1 MYYSHS
7 PFGQHS
13 LTVSSLANRSTVAL
27 MASVSS
33 SSSSTTSASSSS
45 SSASADN
52 GKFRFSIDRGGTFTD
67 VYCQLPVDP
76 AQPNTPRHTILKLL
90 SVDPAYPDAPRE
102 AIRRILEQHTHTPHP
117 ADQPVDSSRIAS
129 IRMGTTVATNALLE
143 RKGERMAFVVTK
155 GFRDLLWIG
164 NQSRSKIFDLVI
176 ERPQLLYEEVV
187 EVDERVRVLPAA
199 LKGAKEEKKGDRK
212 GEYELDE
219 GDEEVTGVT
228 GERVVI
234 MRKPNV
240 DAIRASLQAV
250 YDKNIR
256 SLAVSLA
263 HSYTFRDHEQ
273 LVGRVAREIGFTHIS
288 LSSSIMPMVK
298 LLPRSYTA
306 CADAYLTPCI
316 HQYLQQFLSGFDAQ
330 VKERVQVLFMQSD
343 GGMVEMEGFNGFR
356 AVLSGPAG
364 GVVGYSQTTPI
375 KRKGQG
381 GAADEDG
388 EHDEAEERKEGHVEE
403 AKDQQQSQSATDML
417 HDGKWMQ
424 EAVIGFDMG
433 GTSTDVSRYNGHYE
447 HTFENTTAGV
457 TIQAPQL
464 DINTVAAGG
473 GSILTFRSGLFAV
486 GPESAGAN
494 PGPACYRRGGPLTIT
509 DANAVLGRLM
519 VRHFPRIFGE
529 KRNEGLEVA
538 DSKRLFD
545 AMTGSINEYWSK
557 QDKPKQMSLEQVAL
571 GFIEVANEAM
581 CRPIR
586 ALTQAKGYD
595 IQHHTLAC
603 FGGAGGQHASAIARN
618 LGIHSIFIHRFSGIL
633 SAYGMQLADIVH
645 EEQAPCAEV
654 WNHNSLATIQ
664 PRVNE
669 LEEKARSA
677 LLSQGF
683 EPSKVESVVY
693 LNLRYQ
699 GTDTAVMT
707 RCDDRR
713 SYMDVFTRRYKR
725 EYGFTLDRP
734 VLIDDIRVRAIGKSE
749 GVQHTRI
756 RRRQAGEEMK
766 YEETQT
772 YFTTGWQ
779 ATRVYQLSELFA
791 GDELA
796 GPAMIIDKTSTILV
810 EPGCVASITSEG
822 DVLII
827 VGSLEVEKV
836 STALDSIQLSIFSHR
851 FMSIAEQMGRTL
863 QRTSVSTNIKE
874 RLDYSCALFGPD
886 GSLVAN
892 APHLPVHLGAMQEA
906 VRYQVRAMGD
916 DWRDGDVVM
925 SNHPQAGGSHL
936 PDITVITPVFVA
948 GEKVFFVASRGHHA
962 DIGGISAGSMP
973 PFSKHLYEEGAAVVS
988 FKLVK
993 AGQFDEAGVTAIL
1006 QSPAKY
1012 PQCSGTRNLSDNL
1025 SDLRAQVAANQRGIR
1040 LMGELIGQYGLDV
1053 VQAYMRHIQNNAEQA
1068 VREMLTE
1075 LSNSRGLR
1083 EMDTVRATDFMDDGS
1098 AIRLALT
1105 IDRRDGSAVFDFTG
1119 TTPEVYGNINSPP
1132 AVTYSA
1138 IIYCLRC
1145 LVSRDIPLNQGCLN
1159 PIRVHIPPASFLNP
1173 SASAAVVGGNVLTSQ
1188 RVTDVVLRAF
1198 GACAA
1203 SQGCMNNFTFGDSTF
1218 GYYET
1223 IAGGAGAGP
1232 TWHGQ
1237 SGVHTNMTNTRIT
1250 DVEVMERRYPVL
1262 VEQFGL
1268 RPHSGGAGT
1277 YHGGDGVVR
1286 QLRFLRPLSVGILS
1300 ERRAFAP
1307 FGMMGGEDGERGVNL
1322 MLTRDGRTINLGGK
1336 NTYEAE
1342 RGDAIVICSPGGGGY
1357 GSVLLGGKGEERK
1370 DGGGAVVVERR
1381 VEVRR
1386 VVTTSTTLLRGG
1398 GSVAE
1403 YQALQESA

>member
-1 MYYSHS
+1 
-7 PFGQHS
+7 
-13 LTVSSLANRSTVAL
+13 
-27 MASVSS
+27 MASGTPAPPSS
-33 SSSSTTSASSSS
+33 SSSSSSF
-45 SSASADN
+45 SADT

-67 VYCQLPVDP
+67 VYCQLPADP
-76 AQPNTPRHTILKLL
+76 TNPTAPRHTLLKLL

-102 AIRRILEQHTHTPHP
+102 AIRRILQHHTGIPHP
-117 ADQPVDSSRIAS
+117 PTAPVDTSRIAS

-164 NQSRSKIFDLVI
+164 NQSRAKIFDLVI

-199 LKGAKEEKKGDRK
+199 GGGGKGSERKG
-212 GEYELDE
+212 GEYELDA
-219 GDEEVTGVT
+219 GDEEATGVT
-228 GERVVI
+228 GERVII

-240 DAIRASLQAV
+240 DAIRSSLQAV
-250 YDKNIR
+250 YNKNIR

-273 LVGRVAREIGFTHIS
+273 LVGRIAREIGFTHIS

-306 CADAYLTPCI
+306 CADAYLTPAI
-316 HQYLQQFLSGFDAQ
+316 HQYLQQFLSGFDEH
-330 VKERVQVLFMQSD
+330 VKQRVQVLFMQSD

-375 KRKGQG
+375 KKKGHG
-381 GAADEDG
+381 GVAAEEDG
-388 EHDEAEERKEGHVEE
+388 EQGDGEEREQGRVEE
-403 AKDQQQSQSATDML
+403 VKDQQQPQLSADLL
-417 HDGKWMQ
+417 HGGAWMQ

-519 VRHFPRIFGE
+519 VKHFPRIFGE
-529 KRNEGLEVA
+529 QRNEGLEVA
-538 DSKRLFD
+538 ESTKLFD
-545 AMTGSINEYWSK
+545 TMTGSINEYWSK
-557 QDKPKQMSLEQVAL
+557 QDKPQQMSVEQVAL

-595 IQHHTLAC
+595 TARHTLSS
-603 FGGAGGQHASAIARN
+603 FGGAGGQHATAIARN
-618 LGIHSIFIHRFSGIL
+618 LGIRSIFIHRFSGIL
-633 SAYGMQLADIVH
+633 SAYGMQLADIVR
-645 EEQAPCAEV
+645 EEQSPCAEV
-654 WNHNSLATIQ
+654 WSNDSLTTIQ
-664 PRVNE
+664 PRVAQ
-669 LEEKARSA
+669 LEQQARAA
-677 LLSQGF
+677 LLKQGF
-683 EPSKVESVVY
+683 TESQVESVVY

-707 RCDDRR
+707 RCDDRV

-734 VLIDDIRVRAIGKSE
+734 VLIDDIRVRAIGKSDAI
-749 GVQHTRI
+749 QHSHI
-756 RRRQAGEEMK
+756 RRRKPDEQMQF
-766 YEETQT
+766 EETRT
-772 YFTTGWQ
+772 YFTGGWQ
-779 ATRVYQLSELFA
+779 STRVYQLGELHA
-791 GDELA
+791 GDEVN
-796 GPAMIIDKTSTILV
+796 GPAMIIDKTSTILI

-827 VGSLEVEKV
+827 VGSLAIEKV

-863 QRTSVSTNIKE
+863 QRTAVSTNIKE

-906 VRYQVRAMGD
+906 VRYQVRAMAD
-916 DWRDGDVVM
+916 EWHDGDVLM

-936 PDITVITPVFVA
+936 PDITVITPVFVSGA
-948 GEKVFFVASRGHHA
+948 KVFFVASRGHHA

-973 PFSKHLYEEGAAVVS
+973 PFSKQLYEEGAAVVS

-993 AGQFDEAGVTAIL
+993 AGRFDEAGVTEIL
-1006 QSPAKY
+1006 QSPAKF

-1040 LMGELIGQYGLDV
+1040 LMGELIAQYGLDV
-1053 VQAYMRHIQNNAEQA
+1053 VQAYMRHIQDNAEQA

-1075 LSNSRGLR
+1075 LSHSRGMQ
-1083 EMDTVRATDFMDDGS
+1083 EVDTVRACDYMDDGS

-1138 IIYCLRC
+1138 IIYSLRC

-1159 PIRVHIPPASFLNP
+1159 PVRIHIPPASFLNP
-1173 SASAAVVGGNVLTSQ
+1173 SATAAVVGGNVLTSQ

-1203 SQGCMNNFTFGDSTF
+1203 SQGCMNNFTFGDSSF

-1237 SGVHTNMTNTRIT
+1237 SGTHTHMTNTRIT

-1262 VEQFGL
+1262 VDRFGL
-1268 RPHSGGAGT
+1268 RPDSGGAGRF
-1277 YHGGDGVVR
+1277 HGGDGVIR

-1307 FGMMGGEDGERGVNL
+1307 YGLVGGEDGERGVNL
-1322 MLTRDGRTINLGGK
+1322 IVTHEGRTINLGGK
-1336 NTYEAE
+1336 NTYEAK
-1342 RGDAIVICSPGGGGY
+1342 RGDAIIISSPGGGGY
-1357 GSVLLGGKGEERK
+1357 GTPLMEGESEEKK
-1370 DGGGAVVVERR
+1370 DGSGGGAVVVQRR
-1381 VEVRR
+1381 VEVQR
-1386 VVTTSTTLLRGG
+1386 VVTTSTLLLRSG

-1403 YQALQESA
+1403 YQSLQESA